1 MAVFHKYRKRGYGM
15 SQEQLR
21 DRLIRFIKVEG
32 VNQKHISIKTGIN
45 QGLLSQFKNE
55 RVDELGIID
64 TESLDE
70 FLLSKG
76 Y

>member
-1 MAVFHKYRKRGYGM
+1 M

-21 DRLIRFIKVEG
+21 DRLIHFLKVEG
-32 VNQKHISIKTGIN
+32 VNQKHIAIKTNIN
-45 QGLLSQFKNE
+45 QGLLSRFKNE
-55 RVDELGIID
+55 RVDELGIVD
-64 TESLDE
+64 TKSLDK

>member
-1 MAVFHKYRKRGYGM
+1 MVVFHKYRKRGYSM

>member
-1 MAVFHKYRKRGYGM
+1 M

-64 TESLDE
+64 AESLDE